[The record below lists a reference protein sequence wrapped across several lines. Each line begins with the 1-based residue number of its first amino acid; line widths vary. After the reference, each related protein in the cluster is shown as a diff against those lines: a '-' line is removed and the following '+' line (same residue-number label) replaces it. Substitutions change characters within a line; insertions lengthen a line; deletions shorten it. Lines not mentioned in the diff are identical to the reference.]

1 MMHMKKKP
9 KKILLKLCALLF
21 FVLGIVTIYFYR
33 RVPFTVSNRKAAQ
46 INYKLIQLRNQTL
59 VYLPYE
65 LNVSNNRLQL
75 LKLKGVYDLAVLDD
89 ISLDKNLI
97 FTTDGVKIDISTRLN
112 DNFDNAILPFTTAKF
127 IYFKRHILAN
137 QNLNPISSTD
147 IISQTSRLSSN
158 SKIKLQTRIV
168 DSLYQADE
176 GTRFNV
182 QFGDRSFS
190 STKFT
195 KAIIGSEKQKQ
206 VVILDS
212 LKGLSKK
219 DAKKFLLKVA
229 TSDIRVALQDF

>member
-21 FVLGIVTIYFYR
+21 FVLGIVTIDFYR

-147 IISQTSRLSSN
+147 IISQTSRLSSH